1 MAWVDFKL
9 VNHESSLSKLMA
21 TMKRVGVAFD
31 PEEFIRLVSNAY
43 HEVEAQRHAVD
54 MHAYFRNSGGYENF
68 KQSLQMA
75 KKAIDRPVSILNV
88 GCGAGWD
95 LEVMRE
101 VFSNEEV
108 KKVVCCDISA
118 DMQAIARQKANGYP
132 CRFVLARV
140 NEALVYGPY
149 DLVVTHAMVHHVAD
163 LASFLS
169 TITRAVVPGGAYV
182 MGHEPNNRFWVNE
195 ECQSYLRRM
204 RTTES
209 RRRRM
214 TKYLK
219 PSAYVFKA
227 ARMLGVTAD
236 DSLEERINRILRTRH
251 GFKSNLTPQEIRRLV
266 DVHVP
271 DWFAGDFKIGLDGF
285 EWDHLQSDFLQSFTL
300 AWVGTSSYL
309 GETCSAS
316 DLPERWQDVDLQLAK
331 KYPLDGSNFSA
342 FWWKKE

>member
-1 MAWVDFKL
+1 MVDFKL
-9 VNHESSLSKLMA
+9 VNHENSFSRLKA
-21 TMKRVGVAFD
+21 TMERVGVTCD
-31 PEEFIRLVSNAY
+31 PEEFVLVVSNAY

-54 MHAYFRNSGGYENF
+54 LHAYFRTSGGYENF
-68 KQSLQMA
+68 KQALQRA
-75 KKAIDRPVSILNV
+75 RKALDRPVSILNV
-88 GCGAGWD
+88 GCGAGFD
-95 LEVMRE
+95 LEVLRE

-132 CRFVLARV
+132 CRFVLAKV
-140 NEALVYGPY
+140 DEALVYGPY

-169 TITRAVVPGGAYV
+169 TINRAVVPGGAYV
-182 MGHEPNNRFWVNE
+182 MGHEPNSRFWLNT
-195 ECQSYLRRM
+195 ECQSQLNRM

-214 TKYLK
+214 RKYLK
-219 PSAYVFKA
+219 PSSYIFKA
-227 ARMLGVTAD
+227 ARMLGVSAD
-236 DSLEERINRILRTRH
+236 DSLEERINRILRMRH
-251 GFKSNLTPQEIRRLV
+251 QFKSDLTPQEIRRLV

-271 DWFAGDFKIGLDGF
+271 DWFGGNFKIGFDGF
-285 EWDHLQSDFLQSFTL
+285 DLDQLRSEFLRGFKL
-300 AWVGTSSYL
+300 AWVGTSGYL

-316 DLPERWQDVDLQLAK
+316 DLPERWQKVDRQLAE